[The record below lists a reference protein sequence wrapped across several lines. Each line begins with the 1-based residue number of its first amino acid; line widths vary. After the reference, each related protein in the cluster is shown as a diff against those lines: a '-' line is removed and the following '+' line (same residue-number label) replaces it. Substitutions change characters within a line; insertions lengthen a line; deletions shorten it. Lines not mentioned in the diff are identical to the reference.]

1 VKRSGSD
8 LLMFVACFFIVWT
21 IWVIVA
27 WKMELVPEPVR
38 PWFRTAIWTLAA
50 ALWVR
55 WQKPRTPFSW
65 LGLKPINATI
75 AIVAAAAFFGIL
87 AWNVVRVVATGSSLG
102 QINQIGGL
110 ALISGLVGVFVEE
123 LLFRGAMQTSL
134 SEIARPWFAILI
146 AAVLFLL
153 IHVPGWVLLKLPI
166 DAQIVGSV
174 FAIGV
179 ICGVLR
185 HLTQSI
191 WPPIAAHWANN
202 LGALF

>member
-1 VKRSGSD
+1 MVSD
-8 LLMFVACFFIVWT
+8 SYIDLGGGCLGPMAEAEDTVLLARVEAGQRYNRDCCGFC
-21 IWVIVA
+21 
-27 WKMELVPEPVR
+27 
-38 PWFRTAIWTLAA
+38 
-50 ALWVR
+50 ALGYSCLER
-55 WQKPRTPFSW
+55 GTRCRHR
-65 LGLKPINATI
+65 II
-75 AIVAAAAFFGIL
+75 
-87 AWNVVRVVATGSSLG
+87 

-123 LLFRGAMQTSL
+123 LLFRGVMQTSL
-134 SEIARPWFAILI
+134 SEIARPWLAILI